1 MAMKH
6 LFYETT
12 FSGLFFQYP
21 FINYPVKKGQKAGI
35 LLVLAK
41 CFWPTF
47 LMGAV
52 YQLVYTLLQFASPQ
66 ILGLIISFVQSEDPE
81 WHGYFYTAL
90 FAVVAL
96 LSAIAD
102 STYWY
107 NMHLVGKY
115 LYILFRFGI
124 KITYLRIYLPF
135 FNFLFKV
142 HMFRES
148 HKMYEFYQMEHRT
161 LNLQTLLF
169 ST

>member
-1 MAMKH
+1 M
-6 LFYETT
+6 
-12 FSGLFFQYP
+12 
-21 FINYPVKKGQKAGI
+21 
-35 LLVLAK
+35 LAK

-115 LYILFRFGI
+115 LYIIFRFGI
-124 KITYLRIYLPF
+124 KITYLFIYNFSIFCLKFICSEKATKCMNFIRWNIEPCIYKLCF
-135 FNFLFKV
+135 FP
-142 HMFRES
+142 HI
-148 HKMYEFYQMEHRT
+148 
-161 LNLQTLLF
+161 
-169 ST
+169 

>member
-1 MAMKH
+1 
-6 LFYETT
+6 
-12 FSGLFFQYP
+12 
-21 FINYPVKKGQKAGI
+21 
-35 LLVLAK
+35 
-41 CFWPTF
+41 
-47 LMGAV
+47 MGAV

-107 NMHLVGKY
+107 NMHLVGKS
-115 LYILFRFGI
+115 LYIIFRFGTI
-124 KITYLRIYLPF
+124 LYQNYIPIYLPF

-148 HKMYEFYQMEHRT
+148 HKMY
-161 LNLQTLLF
+161 
-169 ST
+169 